1 MPNGAFGARYA
12 DGQPAF
18 TQVLQALSEACT
30 QRRSEIAEVGT
41 VDEVI
46 AASDLRPKVI
56 DVIERAWGKV

>member
-1 MPNGAFGARYA
+1 MDAATF
-12 DGQPAF
+12 
-18 TQVLQALSEACT
+18 
-30 QRRSEIAEVGT
+30 RRAVEVGS